1 MFVIEEIVSLLLLV
15 YVLWQG
21 FVEEFIFFNNHSIKM
36 FKSIVVLNEE
46 KQIPISILI
55 LNISLFFFITNELDI
70 HQSQIRKRER
80 KSFY

>member
-55 LNISLFFFITNELDI
+55 LNISLFFFYN
-70 HQSQIRKRER
+70 K
-80 KSFY
+80 